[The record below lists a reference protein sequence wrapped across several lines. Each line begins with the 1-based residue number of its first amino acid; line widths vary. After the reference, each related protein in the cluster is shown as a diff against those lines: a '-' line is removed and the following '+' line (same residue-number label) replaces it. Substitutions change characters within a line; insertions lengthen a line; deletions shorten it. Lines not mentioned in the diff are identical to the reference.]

1 MARNPPISLLKKE
14 TKPPINRRKKPTA
27 VITKLTGTIS
37 ATVAILD
44 KNGVTTLH
52 REAVPLLLNG
62 MNTEIRIKIAPTIL
76 RRIFDIDFTGGAVLT
91 AGAAVCGCTETSG
104 VVSPHFVQ
112 NLFAGLISS
121 PHFRQNK
128 DSHRYRCH
136 ISLVFNRNG
145 NPTERI
151 TC

>member
-1 MARNPPISLLKKE
+1 MARSPPISLLKKE
-14 TKPPINRRKKPTA
+14 TRPPIKRRKKPTA

-62 MNTEIRIKIAPTIL
+62 INIEIRIKIAPTIL

-91 AGAAVCGCTETSG
+91 AGV
-104 VVSPHFVQ
+104 
-112 NLFAGLISS
+112 AG
-121 PHFRQNK
+121 
-128 DSHRYRCH
+128 
-136 ISLVFNRNG
+136 
-145 NPTERI
+145 
-151 TC
+151 